1 LLKREVGGAVAEKPP
16 FGACCRTA
24 ELASWDRLPIGS
36 NPKELPMSDTITR
49 HDARA
54 LALIDHALSQGFTAE
69 LVAQIREAL
78 ASASCAESD
87 YPSSVAAHG

>member
-16 FGACCRTA
+16 IGGLLPHRRTGK
-24 ELASWDRLPIGS
+24 LGPTPHRLQ
-36 NPKELPMSDTITR
+36 PKELPMSDTISR

-87 YPSSVAAHG
+87 YPSSAAAHG

>member
-1 LLKREVGGAVAEKPP
+1 
-16 FGACCRTA
+16 
-24 ELASWDRLPIGS
+24 
-36 NPKELPMSDTITR
+36 MSDTITR

-78 ASASCAESD
+78 ASASRAESD
-87 YPSSVAAHG
+87 YPSTVAAGG

>member
-1 LLKREVGGAVAEKPP
+1 
-16 FGACCRTA
+16 
-24 ELASWDRLPIGS
+24 
-36 NPKELPMSDTITR
+36 MSDTINR

-78 ASASCAESD
+78 ASASRAEND
-87 YPSSVAAHG
+87 YPSTVTAGG